1 MKVRILLSALVVSM
15 LLFSSYITIVNA
27 CTGIRLLAKDGST
40 VYGRTMEWGTFDLNS
55 RVAIIPRGYEFT
67 GLTPDGYNGK
77 KWKSKY
83 GIVGLDLLGKDLL
96 ADGMNEKGLATGL
109 FYHPGFASYM
119 KYDMSQANNSITA
132 VDIVSFILS
141 QFATIDEVR
150 SGMESVRV
158 VPVVEETI
166 GIPVQGHWMVT
177 EPSGKSIVIEYLDNE
192 LRIFD
197 NPLGVITFDA
207 FLQSLVDAR

>member
-1 MKVRILLSALVVSM
+1 MKVRILLSALVGAM
-15 LLFSSYITIVNA
+15 LLLSSHITIVPA
-27 CTGIRLLAKDGST
+27 CTGIRLLAKDGSSI
-40 VYGRTMEWGTFDLNS
+40 YGRTMEWGTFDLNS
-55 RVAIIPRGYEFT
+55 RVAIMPRGHEFT

-83 GIVGLDLLGKDLL
+83 GVIGLDLLGKDVL

-119 KYDMSQANNSITA
+119 EYDKDQANNSITA

-141 QFATIDEVR
+141 QFATIDEVK

-158 VPVVEETI
+158 VPVVEEAI

-177 EPSGKSIVIEYLDNE
+177 EPSGKSIVIEYIDKK
-192 LRIFD
+192 LRISW
-197 NPLGVITFDA
+197 I
-207 FLQSLVDAR
+207 